1 MKRSFRKRK
10 FICKNSPKINVQKS
24 TYPKRRK
31 KPVWQGFWGHRRM
44 GNSDKEGSHVVG
56 IFSGKGESQ

>member
-10 FICKNSPKINVQKS
+10 FICKNSPKIQAQKS
-24 TYPKRRK
+24 TYSKRRK
-31 KPVWQGFWGHRRM
+31 SPVQQGFFGHRRL